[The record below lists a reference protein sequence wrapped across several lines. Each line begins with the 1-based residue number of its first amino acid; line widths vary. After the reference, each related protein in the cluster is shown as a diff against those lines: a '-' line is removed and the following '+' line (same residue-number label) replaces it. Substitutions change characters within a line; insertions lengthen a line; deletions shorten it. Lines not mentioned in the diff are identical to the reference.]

1 MKRLFIL
8 LVAQFFAV
16 AVVAQELNVGSVNI
30 RYGAKGD
37 YKKHNGWTE
46 RRDYMCD
53 VLNLERFDVF
63 GAQEVLKVQ
72 LDDMLERLPDYGY
85 IGVARDD
92 GEAKGEFSPIFYNK
106 SRVKLL
112 KSGTFWLS
120 ETPDEVSKGWDGLCR
135 RVCTWG
141 LFQDKLTKKKFYHF
155 NTHLDHRGKVAQMEG
170 AQLII
175 DTIKAMCPKGA
186 NVIVT
191 GDFNVIQGSSC
202 YNLFAN
208 CGLLKD
214 CFESAKYRFA
224 PTGTFQGFN
233 PARYTSHR
241 IDHIFV
247 ANALPVSRYGVLTY
261 HYYRDINSVERE
273 METSAPVEVKGEDR
287 EIKCVSDHYFIQA
300 WVTLK

>member
-8 LVAQFFAV
+8 FVAQLFAV

-37 YKKHNGWTE
+37 YKKHNGWKD

-72 LDDMLERLPDYGY
+72 LDDMLERMPDYGY

-92 GEAKGEFSPIFYNK
+92 GAAKGEFSPIFYNK

-141 LFQDKLTKKKFYHF
+141 LFQDKLTKAKFYHF

-191 GDFNVIQGSSC
+191 GDFNVIQGSDC
-202 YNLFAN
+202 YNVFAN
-208 CGLLKD
+208 SGLLKD

-233 PARYTSHR
+233 PTRYTSRR

-261 HYYRDINSVERE
+261 HYYRDINGVERE

-287 EIKCVSDHYFIQA
+287 EVKCVSDHYFIQA